1 MLDTL
6 SGVMGDL
13 LLPILLGVVVL
24 ASALLGF
31 VYMRRRRKAE
41 NEFEESILASQAMT
55 MDNATTRGA
64 TGQTSATAPESSIL
78 SDISQGNLANVHT
91 DEVDPIAEA
100 EVYLAYGRDETAE
113 EILKDAVAKHP
124 QRQELKIKLLEIYFH
139 RKDVKAFETLAEE
152 VYAAVSGKGGKLWEK
167 VEDMGSKLSPANPM
181 FRGTSPAGVAQGRV
195 AAAPAITGAPTEVVS
210 PPAPRA

>member
-31 VYMRRRRKAE
+31 VYLRRRRKAE

-91 DEVDPIAEA
+91 DEVDPVAEA

-181 FRGTSPAGVAQGRV
+181 FRGTSPAGSDAG
-195 AAAPAITGAPTEVVS
+195 GMS
-210 PPAPRA
+210 PPPRSPGRRPKSCRRPRARA